1 MVNELTRTS
10 GTLST
15 HVKLTSVSR
24 AGGMIVE
31 GFEVVC
37 ALGDRVVYTM
47 ETVFGFFPPAAFE
60 DQVGLPVTSDHHA
73 LSELIAARVS
83 VKTDLTVRPE
93 RFCSGTARLAN
104 EMLLMV
110 DRVAHV
116 ETEGDAGLG
125 VVVGEKDVDVSE
137 WFFKAHFFQ
146 DPVQPGSLGV
156 EALLQLLQ
164 YFMLDTG
171 MDAGVVDARFEPMLL
186 DAPMVWKYR
195 GQVTP
200 KNEMITT
207 VMEITEVGV
216 DDVGPFVIG
225 AGSLWCDG
233 LRIYEV
239 SNMGMRLV
247 SGTPSDASRV
257 SDSAEVFDDQTAQTE
272 LAISVALSHHPQ
284 LIDHV
289 VNGAPVVPVVFVIEW
304 FARLAAVNC
313 PGLHLAGLTD
323 FRVLSGLIAENYFN
337 GGSLDLVAVVIDST
351 ARGEGRQLTRQL
363 TLQLTNTSTG
373 RAHYRCTAHMT
384 RTAPSAVGLVDS
396 IPATLVDSEPWS
408 SEIYFGDVLF
418 HGPAFRVIEEIVG
431 VSELG
436 IDARCWGVRAVGW
449 PNETW
454 TSDPALL
461 DGALQLALLW
471 TERQLGLP
479 SLPTGIATV
488 RLLSD
493 PMFGQHTMS
502 LVGRR
507 TSAHMVVC
515 DVEIRSAAGDVV
527 AQLEGIETHVI
538 AQPESQSED

>member
-1 MVNELTRTS
+1 
-10 GTLST
+10 
-15 HVKLTSVSR
+15 
-24 AGGMIVE
+24 
-31 GFEVVC
+31 
-37 ALGDRVVYTM
+37 
-47 ETVFGFFPPAAFE
+47 
-60 DQVGLPVTSDHHA
+60 
-73 LSELIAARVS
+73 
-83 VKTDLTVRPE
+83 
-93 RFCSGTARLAN
+93 
-104 EMLLMV
+104 MLLMV

-116 ETEGDAGLG
+116 ETQGDAGLG
-125 VVVGEKDVDVSE
+125 VIVGEKDVDVSE

-171 MDAGVVDARFEPMLL
+171 MDADVEDARFEPMLL
-186 DAPMVWKYR
+186 GAPMVWKYR

-200 KNEMITT
+200 KNDMITT

-216 DDVGPFVIG
+216 DDIGPFVIG

-247 SGTPSDASRV
+247 SGPPGEASV
-257 SDSAEVFDDQTAQTE
+257 PADSAVVVDQAAQTAGLTE
-272 LAISVALSHHPQ
+272 LPISVSLAHHPQ
-284 LIDHV
+284 LIDHA
-289 VNGAPVVPVVFVIEW
+289 VNGVPVVPVVFVIEW
-304 FARLAAVNC
+304 FARLAAANC
-313 PGLHLAGLTD
+313 PDLHLAALTEL
-323 FRVLSGLIAENYFN
+323 RVLSGLIAEDYFH
-337 GGSLDLVAVVIDST
+337 GGSLDVVAVVIDSVGS
-351 ARGEGRQLTRQL
+351 GEGRQMTRQL
-363 TLQLTNTSTG
+363 TLQLTNTATG

-384 RTAPSAVGLVDS
+384 PTAPSAVDFADS
-396 IPATLVDSEPWS
+396 NPAIAVDSEPWS

-418 HGPAFRVIEEIVG
+418 HGPAFRVIEEIVA

-479 SLPTGIATV
+479 SLPTGIGTV
-488 RLLSD
+488 RLLSE
-493 PMFGQHTMS
+493 PTFGQHTMS

-507 TSAHMVVC
+507 TAAHMVVC
-515 DVEIRSAAGDVV
+515 DVEIRSAAGHVV

-538 AQPESQSED
+538 AQSGTQPED